1 VDPGIVDIR
10 LRDGRVLHEEVVN
23 PPGGPQS
30 PLSKEDVIEKFR
42 DCANYSLKPLRSS
55 DVGAIIAFIG
65 DLEHQAN
72 LSELMKW
79 VS

>member
-10 LRDGRVLHEEVVN
+10 LKNGRVLHEEVVN

-30 PLSKEDVIEKFR
+30 PLSQEDLIEKFR
-42 DCANYSLKPLRSS
+42 DCANYSLKPLRAS
-55 DVGAIIAFIG
+55 DVDSIIAYIR
-65 DLEHQAN
+65 DLEHQTN

-79 VS
+79 IS